1 MGRSLYGKGLEVEVV
16 AVGIGEHADALRK
29 GWFVHGMDG
38 GMGMM

>member
-1 MGRSLYGKGLEVEVV
+1 MV

-29 GWFVHGMDG
+29 GWFGHGMDG